1 MTGQPYQRGNRDG
14 LLNLAAEL
22 EAKAE
27 TQAADAER
35 IRRSPG
41 YRLGRQGVLRLMET
55 AELRREVWS
64 SAAALARR
72 RAEAC
77 PEDPEVGE

>member
-1 MTGQPYQRGNRDG
+1 VTGQPYQRGNRDG

-22 EAKAE
+22 EVLADTAKARV
-27 TQAADAER
+27 DAL
-35 IRRSPG
+35 RRRVN
-41 YRLGRQGVLRLMET
+41 YRLT
-55 AELRREVWS
+55 AGPSADHWEVEARAYTR
-64 SAAALARR
+64 AASLARR